1 MAPRYSSYYTSD
13 EREGPFEQG
22 FEGAYVKPAVDP
34 SDAVAVA
41 QYPAAIYPSLDGLVN
56 SLEPGY
62 QKMIQGQ
69 LRTLDQQALA
79 KQQKFENL
87 TFNDKFDNEEDQIG
101 QAIGKTLLALLPIA
115 GGYILGGD
123 RLAAAGAGAGLGGLK
138 TFEDQVAQEE
148 KMGEKKKAII
158 AKQYAAE
165 MEALAKQKEQIVDR
179 AFKDQD
185 TAKSR
190 QFQIDDREDQQ
201 KNQWALQRDRQSFE
215 RQLKETFDRKDA
227 VVSPE
232 EIEQVAQQWMGM
244 GESAKADQMMII
256 AQQSRAGVPMTRSAF
271 AAYLPQRP
279 QPIADP
285 FLDKLAKA
293 EAAAL
298 ESGRLATQLNK
309 VTGKPFAEL
318 ITAGRIPTNQISV
331 VRNTAG
337 TLVQRAAQ
345 ADLSGV
351 LTQQDVQTRIDSYLS
366 DEMIATG
373 QGLRNVR
380 ADIAGSIVRSL
391 NLLDMKLQQPKFA
404 ADAKAQKDRYIAA
417 MTPVAEALG
426 IPLEREALLALYYD
440 QDPEVDANT
449 AYLDSLASKLD

>member
-13 EREGPFEQG
+13 EREGPFERG

-41 QYPAAIYPSLDGLVN
+41 QYPAAAYPSYDGLVS

-69 LRTLDQQALA
+69 LRTLDQQGLA
-79 KQQKFENL
+79 AAQKFENL

-185 TAKSR
+185 KKQDR
-190 QFQIDDREDQQ
+190 EFQIQNREDQQ

-215 RQLKETFDRKDA
+215 RQLKETFNRNDA

-244 GESAKADQMMII
+244 E
-256 AQQSRAGVPMTRSAF
+256 
-271 AAYLPQRP
+271 
-279 QPIADP
+279 
-285 FLDKLAKA
+285 
-293 EAAAL
+293 
-298 ESGRLATQLNK
+298 
-309 VTGKPFAEL
+309 
-318 ITAGRIPTNQISV
+318 
-331 VRNTAG
+331 
-337 TLVQRAAQ
+337 
-345 ADLSGV
+345 
-351 LTQQDVQTRIDSYLS
+351 
-366 DEMIATG
+366 
-373 QGLRNVR
+373 
-380 ADIAGSIVRSL
+380 
-391 NLLDMKLQQPKFA
+391 
-404 ADAKAQKDRYIAA
+404 
-417 MTPVAEALG
+417 
-426 IPLEREALLALYYD
+426 
-440 QDPEVDANT
+440 
-449 AYLDSLASKLD
+449 